1 MLDATVAV
9 DTHPVVS
16 QLSALHRFRIQVD
29 VAVVI
34 VVLVLT
40 NLVAHFT
47 TPWASVA
54 TVPAA
59 AVGLIAWLRF
69 NGLGWAELGLGRDH
83 WKSGVAYA
91 LAAMALVVT
100 VIAVGVLSPLTRPM
114 FMNNHYATIS
124 GALVASM
131 IIIPLQTVIPEEL
144 AFRGVLHGALNR
156 AWGFRGVALVG
167 SLLFGL
173 WHVATSLGL
182 TSSNVGFTRLFG
194 GGIVGMLAG
203 VTLAVLAT
211 AAAGFVFSWLRRR
224 SGSLLAPIALH
235 WSLNGLGA
243 RAAALVWRRSGGRLP
258 DGPAGG
264 RGGGPRRGNLP
275 GLDQLDPLVFRKGDL
290 DV

>member
-9 DTHPVVS
+9 DTHPVVL

-34 VVLVLT
+34 VVLILT

-59 AVGLIAWLRF
+59 AVGLVALLRF

-100 VIAVGVLSPLTRPM
+100 VIAVGVLLPLTRPM

-156 AWGFRGVALVG
+156 AWGFRGVALAG

-194 GGIVGMLAG
+194 GGVVGMLAG
-203 VTLAVLAT
+203 VTLAVVAT

-243 RAAALVWRRSGGRLP
+243 LAAALVWHLSG
-258 DGPAGG
+258 
-264 RGGGPRRGNLP
+264 
-275 GLDQLDPLVFRKGDL
+275 
-290 DV
+290 

>member
-1 MLDATVAV
+1 VLDATVAA

-16 QLSALHRFRIQVD
+16 QLSALHQFRIYVD
-29 VAVVI
+29 VALVV

-40 NLVAHFT
+40 NLIAHFT
-47 TPWASVA
+47 TPWAGVA

-59 AVGLIAWLRF
+59 AVGLVVLLRF
-69 NGLGWAELGLGRDH
+69 NGLGWADLGLGRDH
-83 WKSGVAYA
+83 WKSGAVYA
-91 LAAMALVVT
+91 LGAIALVVT
-100 VIAVGVLSPLTRPM
+100 VIAVGVLLPLTRPM

-156 AWGFRGVALVG
+156 AWGFRGVAVAG

-173 WHVATSLGL
+173 WHIATSLGL

-194 GGIVGMLAG
+194 GGVVGMLAG
-203 VTLAVLAT
+203 VTLAVIAT
-211 AAAGFVFSWLRRR
+211 AVAGFVFSWLRRR
-224 SGSLLAPIALH
+224 SGSLIAPIALH

-243 RAAALVWRRSGGRLP
+243 LAAALVWHLSS
-258 DGPAGG
+258 
-264 RGGGPRRGNLP
+264 
-275 GLDQLDPLVFRKGDL
+275 
-290 DV
+290 

>member
-1 MLDATVAV
+1 MLDATVAA

-16 QLSALHRFRIQVD
+16 QLSALHQFRIYVD
-29 VAVVI
+29 VALVV
-34 VVLVLT
+34 VVLILT
-40 NLVAHFT
+40 NLIAHFT

-59 AVGLIAWLRF
+59 AVGLVVLLRF

-83 WKSGVAYA
+83 WKSGAAYA
-91 LAAMALVVT
+91 LGAMALVVT
-100 VIAVGVLSPLTRPM
+100 VIAVGVLLPLTRPM

-156 AWGFRGVALVG
+156 AWGFRGVALAG

-173 WHVATSLGL
+173 WHIATSLGL

-194 GGIVGMLAG
+194 GGVLGMLAG
-203 VTLAVLAT
+203 VTMAVIAT
-211 AAAGFVFSWLRRR
+211 AVAGFVFSWLRRR
-224 SGSLLAPIALH
+224 SGSLIAPIALH

-243 RAAALVWRRSGGRLP
+243 LAAALVWHLSS
-258 DGPAGG
+258 
-264 RGGGPRRGNLP
+264 
-275 GLDQLDPLVFRKGDL
+275 
-290 DV
+290 